1 MYSRNLS
8 QIALRSMLLLAL
20 ILSQTGIAQAS
31 DGLDTWVWFHL
42 IWNIGLKTLNYFLCF
57 PVHDLGY
64 LDTVSPK
71 FPYCPKYQK
80 IGRTRSWDGVAN
92 RVKLRLIWII
102 ELEIFNYFS
111 GVPAQYMGYLDQ
123 VWPNFP
129 NVPIIIKQVIIT
141 PSDSFVPGVRPY
153 LLWKAVLIVL
163 DSLTSVLSR
172 DFGYFDP
179 VSLNCTNVP
188 NNLKQLQLNFRCI
201 AFTRE

>member
-1 MYSRNLS
+1 MHSRNLS
-8 QIALRSMLLLAL
+8 QIALRNMLLLAL
-20 ILSQTGIAQAS
+20 ILSQTGITQAS

-80 IGRTRSWDGVAN
+80 IDRTRSWDGFAN

-102 ELEIFNYFS
+102 ELEII
-111 GVPAQYMGYLDQ
+111 L
-123 VWPNFP
+123 
-129 NVPIIIKQVIIT
+129 
-141 PSDSFVPGVRPY
+141 DSF
-153 LLWKAVLIVL
+153 
-163 DSLTSVLSR
+163 TSVLAH

-179 VSLNCTNVP
+179 VSLNCYQCT
-188 NNLKQLQLNFRCI
+188 K
-201 AFTRE
+201 